1 MPQANP
7 CAPGAP
13 LGCRLP
19 PPQYFPAASAEHAG
33 NGTAS
38 RRGTQRVGSQRA
50 ARREAAGAAGL
61 EGGCAPR
68 PGAGRDAAA
77 ARRRARQV
85 RRPLQAVVVHLHS
98 DG

>member
-1 MPQANP
+1 VP
-7 CAPGAP
+7 
-13 LGCRLP
+13 LP
-19 PPQYFPAASAEHAG
+19 PPQDFPAASAEHDG
-33 NGTAS
+33 NGTAR
-38 RRGTQRVGSQRA
+38 RRGSQRVGSERA

-68 PGAGRDAAA
+68 AGAGRDAAA